1 MAWVD
6 KSKIGTLSAAFGRQ
20 AATKGNMQGGAATL
34 HHKTMM
40 PLGSSANQGASKQF
54 GTSGGMGNPLAGT
67 AGSGGLGGP
76 QIKSVQSPAQHAS
89 VEKAAQT
96 SASRRKKIL

>member
-1 MAWVD
+1 MAWV
-6 KSKIGTLSAAFGRQ
+6 KNNFGKQMSAFEKMPNS
-20 AATKGNMQGGAATL
+20 KGNMQAGATML

-67 AGSGGLGGP
+67 AGGGGLGGP

-89 VEKAAQT
+89 VEKAVQT